1 MSNVSS
7 ATVSAIPW
15 VLIYY
20 SREAKKMDDDLMDRN
35 HRFNP
40 IVAIKFCHEMK
51 YFHLIIEIVL

>member
-40 IVAIKFCHEMK
+40 ILAIKFWHEMK
-51 YFHLIIEIVL
+51 

>member
-7 ATVSAIPW
+7 ATAFAIPR

-20 SREAKKMDDDLMDRN
+20 SRETEKIDDDLMDRN

-40 IVAIKFCHEMK
+40 LLVIKF
-51 YFHLIIEIVL
+51 